1 MNSPNIAPAQILA
14 RTLPY
19 TTTIRCLMYLLILLF
34 A

>member
-19 TTTIRCLMYLLILLF
+19 TTIRCLMYLLILLF